1 MSISEKIPIGCVLEV
16 DLEYCGE
23 LHKLH
28 NYDPLAPEKLA
39 VSSDMLS
46 NYYKKSCW

>member
-16 DLEYCGE
+16 DLEYCGK